1 MKLTDLLALYAN
13 PEATD
18 EQKQTALAEYEEA
31 NKPQEADTSELD
43 ELKAAVQKLT
53 ENNASLLTEKQK
65 AKQQAEEAAR
75 ASMTSEELKADYEK
89 RLNDALTGK
98 DNEWT
103 GKYQSVL
110 DQLKQDK
117 VEGQALKLASALS
130 DSPEAILPHIQSRIG
145 FEVGDNGFEVF
156 VKGQDGKRT
165 AATFDE
171 LQSEIAETPYLKGVL
186 KSSFTNTGTTEVTQQ
201 PTKSPQNPAQGA
213 KDSLA
218 FLNSVAQA
226 AGE

>member
-13 PEATD
+13 TEATD

-89 RLNDALTGK
+89 RLEAQKSELTGSW
-98 DNEWT
+98 E
-103 GKYQSVL
+103 GKYNTV
-110 DQLKQDK
+110 LKQLEADR
-117 VEGQALKLASALS
+117 VDGLALS
-130 DSPEAILPHIQSRIG
+130 IAAKLSDTPEALLPHIRSRIG
-145 FEVGDNGFEVF
+145 FEVGENGFEDF
-156 VKGQDGKRT
+156 IKSPDGKRT
-165 AATFDE
+165 ANTREE
-171 LQSEIAETPYLKGVL
+171 LEKEIAETPYLKGVL
-186 KSSFTNTGTTEVTQQ
+186 KSSFTNTGETTVTSE
-201 PTKSPQNPAQGA
+201 KAQSKGQSTA
-213 KDSLA
+213 TQAYLA
-218 FLNSVAQA
+218 NLN
-226 AGE
+226 G

>member
-1 MKLTDLLALYAN
+1 MKLTELLALHAN

-18 EQKQTALAEYEEA
+18 EQKQTALAAYEEA
-31 NKPQEADTSELD
+31 NKPQEVDTTELD

-53 ENNASLLTEKQK
+53 DNNAALLTEKQK

-75 ASMTSEELKADYEK
+75 ASMTTDELKEDYNLRLKAREEELM
-89 RLNDALTGK
+89 G
-98 DNEWT
+98 EWS

-110 DQLKQDK
+110 DQLKTDK
-117 VEGQALKLASALS
+117 VEGQALKLASILS

-171 LQSEIAETPYLKGVL
+171 LQKEIAETPYLKGVL
-186 KSSFTNTGTTEVTQQ
+186 KSSFTNTGETTVTTEKTQSKG
-201 PTKSPQNPAQGA
+201 KSTATQAY
-213 KDSLA
+213 LA
-218 FLNSVAQA
+218 NLN
-226 AGE
+226 G